1 MEDSVADIELRREQ
15 HPRRPLI
22 KSILILGAVSYGVT
36 QDKMKS
42 AIITIL
48 FLIISMLFKSS

>member
-15 HPRRPLI
+15 HPKRPLI

-36 QDKMKS
+36 QDKMKA

-48 FLIISMLFKSS
+48 FKSS